1 MKHRKILLQQKAI
14 PTGKQGWLFVMKL
27 LFIHLFFAI
36 GYGSF
41 HCMKAVDID
50 IVDKQIHFQRFD
62 FSQIQNSKQ
71 ASNGFGL
78 RITKVCF
85 F

>member
-1 MKHRKILLQQKAI
+1 M
-14 PTGKQGWLFVMKL
+14 MKL

-36 GYGSF
+36 GHGSF

-62 FSQIQNSKQ
+62 FSQIQNSK
-71 ASNGFGL
+71 
-78 RITKVCF
+78 
-85 F
+85 